1 MASLMATPGELT
13 FTVQITRAATGLT
26 EEVQLVGRITA
37 EQAEAI
43 GIPPTDT
50 ETETKD

>member
-1 MASLMATPGELT
+1 MSSLMGTPGELN

-37 EQAEAI
+37 DQAEAL

-50 ETETKD
+50 ETTSEE

>member
-1 MASLMATPGELT
+1 MSSLMGTPGELS

-37 EQAEAI
+37 DQAESL
-43 GIPPTDT
+43 GLPPTDT
-50 ETETKD
+50 PKQTEE